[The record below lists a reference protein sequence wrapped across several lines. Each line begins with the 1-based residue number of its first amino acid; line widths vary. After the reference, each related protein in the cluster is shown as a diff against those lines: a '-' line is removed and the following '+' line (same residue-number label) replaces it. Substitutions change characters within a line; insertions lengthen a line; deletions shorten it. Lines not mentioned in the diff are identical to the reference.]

1 MANFASKTLHWIPLF
16 QTVATYDRRWIAN
29 DLMAGLSAA
38 GVQIPTAV
46 AYAQLA
52 DLPPDNWA
60 VYLYPSPSRLPEFVA
75 WRLLSSIEPI
85 W

>member
-29 DLMAGLSAA
+29 DLMAGCGCSSNPNGCSLCATRRSAA
-38 GVQIPTAV
+38 
-46 AYAQLA
+46 
-52 DLPPDNWA
+52 DNWA

-75 WRLLSSIEPI
+75 WCLLSSIEPV